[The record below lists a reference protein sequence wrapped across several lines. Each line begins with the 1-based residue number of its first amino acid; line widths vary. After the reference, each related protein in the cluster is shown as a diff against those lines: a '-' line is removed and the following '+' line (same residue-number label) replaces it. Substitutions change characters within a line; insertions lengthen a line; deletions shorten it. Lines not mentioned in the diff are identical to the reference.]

1 MAPNDRYDDALQH
14 AEQHT
19 FARGTLPADLEPVDE
34 LLRELGASW
43 QRQLP
48 SSDALDAQLP
58 LLLQDA
64 PDAHL
69 SPATHRTRPALRDQH
84 IGQEGDTGVLGRI
97 PRSDA
102 TSSTTSAHRWFS
114 AVAALLLIALS
125 ASVFGVFAAHRLN
138 PGMTVSHSTERPG
151 IPTPTAPAITRIVA
165 PQPQNTRLS
174 LPTDGAI
181 SSLSFSSATD
191 GWAGG
196 NILIS
201 DVQGADWPK
210 AQGYFVRYHE
220 GQWTRSS
227 ETYPGAG
234 IVAISMVSADEGWAI
249 GATNWDQATNTNGH
263 DFLLHYTG
271 DHWHNLGTF
280 VPQDTLLTDLHM
292 SGAGWGYATGS
303 ANVSVPGQSS
313 VEQVLA
319 IAVYQAGTW
328 RMIQTSFQAFSTHA
342 VMVSPDEGW
351 AAVEDEH
358 RSGVIYHYQHGTWTS
373 VAVMDGDAY
382 GLSMASPQ
390 DIWALGVKCEPT
402 TTPSPHSPSAQLC
415 VLNPYH
421 FDGSTWSRML
431 SPDPMTILTLRS
443 VGGYY
448 LAADET
454 GAAWIAIVRTAQDP
468 KSPNMWQYTSDLY
481 RFASGHW
488 SRLALPVPN
497 VNVTSI
503 VSDHSGG
510 TWALA
515 LGVHPD
521 KGYCLYYDGTIWHV
535 YGRWLA
541 A

>member
-1 MAPNDRYDDALQH
+1 MAPNDRHDDTLQR
-14 AEQHT
+14 AEQRT
-19 FARGTLPADLEPVDE
+19 FARGTLPADLQPVDE
-34 LLRELGASW
+34 LLRELCASW

-64 PDAHL
+64 PNAHPNL
-69 SPATHRTRPALRDQH
+69 AAPRTRLALRDRQ
-84 IGQEGDTGVLGRI
+84 IGQEGDTGTLDRISRLG
-97 PRSDA
+97 A
-102 TSSTTSAHRWFS
+102 TSSTAPAHRWFS
-114 AVAALLLIALS
+114 AVAALLVIALGV
-125 ASVFGVFAAHRLN
+125 SVFGVFAAHR
-138 PGMTVSHSTERPG
+138 PSPDTTVLR
-151 IPTPTAPAITRIVA
+151 PTAPAITRILA
-165 PQPQNTRLS
+165 PQPQNTRLP

-196 NILIS
+196 NILIP
-201 DVQGADWPK
+201 DVQGADWSK

-234 IVAISMVSADEGWAI
+234 IAAISMVSADEGWAI
-249 GATNWDQATNTNGH
+249 GTTNWDQATNTNGH

-271 DHWHNLGTF
+271 GHWHNLGTF

-292 SGAGWGYATGS
+292 SVAGWGYATGS
-303 ANVSVPGQSS
+303 ANVPVPGQSS

-351 AAVEDEH
+351 AAVGDEH
-358 RSGVIYHYQHGTWTS
+358 GSGAIYHYQHGTWTS
-373 VAVMDGDAY
+373 VAVMDGIAY

-390 DIWALGVKCEPT
+390 DMWALGVKCGPAP
-402 TTPSPHSPSAQLC
+402 TPSTHYPSAQLC
-415 VLNPYH
+415 LLNPYH
-421 FDGSTWSRML
+421 FDGSTWSRVP
-431 SPDPMTILTLRS
+431 SPDPVTILTSGS
-443 VGGYY
+443 VNGYY

-454 GAAWIAIVRTAQDP
+454 SAAWIAIAHTAQDP
-468 KSPNMWQYTSDLY
+468 KSPDMWQYTSDLY
-481 RFASGHW
+481 HFASGRW
-488 SRLALPVPN
+488 SKLTLPVPN
-497 VNVTSI
+497 VNVASV
-503 VSDHSGG
+503 VSDHNGG

-521 KGYCLYYDGTIWHV
+521 KGYCLYYDGTAWHI